1 MPGFNPGLRA
11 PACEKAIAT
20 RGFSRKSPLTS
31 RWGAVMGCGVS
42 KGPNFILFITDQHR
56 ADFLGCYGHPVLRT
70 PHIDSIAANGTAFDR
85 FYVVSPVCMPNRA
98 SLMTGRMPSV
108 HGVRS
113 NGIPLSMNA
122 VTFVELLREAG
133 YRTALIG
140 KSHLQNF
147 TSGPPLVKRPPARQG
162 YHEPSR
168 DLVEA
173 LRTDLG
179 GPSYEQETPEYW
191 SASAARVRTPFYG
204 FDHVSLVRAHGD
216 RPGGDYDRWLAERD
230 RDAKALLGPEN
241 CLPHGYTVPQAYR
254 TAIPAELYAT
264 AFIGDRA
271 EAYLRDADA
280 DAPFFLMVSFP
291 DPHHPFNPPGKYWDM
306 YKPEQFEVPEAFR
319 RNDWTPPALIR
330 NVIAEREAGKANLAG
345 MNTIAVSAREAQEA
359 RALTCGMI
367 ACIDDAIGGV
377 LRALEQSGRGRDT
390 VVMFTSD
397 HGDHLGDHRLMLKG
411 AEQYQSI
418 VRVPFIWSDPQAR
431 DYPARTD
438 ALASTLDISATV
450 LDRARIEPFSGIQ
463 GRNLTPV
470 LQGGAAPRDSVFIQY
485 DHQHPSPGTDVP
497 PRVHTLI
504 DRRYRVSVFHGTG
517 WGELYDLEADPGE
530 FDNRWDDPAHA
541 ATRAQMTERL
551 LLAEIEHVDRVPLPT
566 RRA

>member
-1 MPGFNPGLRA
+1 M
-11 PACEKAIAT
+11 
-20 RGFSRKSPLTS
+20 SKS
-31 RWGAVMGCGVS
+31 
-42 KGPNFILFITDQHR
+42 PNFILFITDQQR

-70 PHIDSIAANGTAFDR
+70 PHIDSIAASGTAFDR
-85 FYVVSPVCMPNRA
+85 FYVASPVCMPNRA

-122 VTFVELLREAG
+122 VTFVDLLRDAG

-147 TSGPPLVKRPPARQG
+147 TSWPPIIKRPPARAG
-162 YHEPSR
+162 NRDPSS
-168 DLVEA
+168 DLVQA
-173 LRTDLG
+173 VRNDLG
-179 GPSYEQETPEYW
+179 HANYEQETPEYW
-191 SASAARVRTPFYG
+191 SARDARIRTPFYG
-204 FDHVSLVRAHGD
+204 FDHVTLVRAHGD
-216 RPGGDYDRWLAERD
+216 APGGDYDRWLAERD
-230 RDAKALLGPEN
+230 PAAKALLGPKN
-241 CLPHGYTVPQAYR
+241 SLPHDYTVPQAHR
-254 TAIPAELYAT
+254 TAIPAELYVT

-271 EAYLRDADA
+271 EDYLRNADV
-280 DAPFFLMVSFP
+280 DAPFFLMVSFS
-291 DPHHPFNPPGKYWDM
+291 DPHHPFNPPGRYWDM
-306 YKPEQFEVPEAFR
+306 YRPDQFPVPEAFG
-319 RNDWTPPALIR
+319 RNDWIPPPLVR
-330 NVIAEREAGKANLAG
+330 NVIAERDTGKANLAG

-377 LRALEQSGRGRDT
+377 LRALDRSGRRGDT
-390 VVMFTSD
+390 VLMFTSD

-418 VRVPFIWSDPQAR
+418 VRVPFIWSDPQAQ
-431 DYPARTD
+431 DHPARAG

-450 LDRARIEPFSGIQ
+450 LDRAKIEPFTGIQ
-463 GRNLTPV
+463 GRSLLPV
-470 LQGGAAPRDSVFIQY
+470 LSGANAPRDSIFIQY

-497 PRVHTLI
+497 PRVHTII
-504 DRRYRVSVFHGTG
+504 DGRYRLSVFHATG
-517 WGELYDLEADPGE
+517 WGELYDLQDDPGE
-530 FDNRWDDPAHA
+530 FVNLWNDPAHA
-541 ATRAQMTERL
+541 TTRAGMTERL

>member
-1 MPGFNPGLRA
+1 M
-11 PACEKAIAT
+11 
-20 RGFSRKSPLTS
+20 TS
-31 RWGAVMGCGVS
+31 R
-42 KGPNFILFITDQHR
+42 PNFLLFITDQHR

-70 PHIDSIAANGTAFDR
+70 PHIDSIAARGMAFDR
-85 FYVVSPVCMPNRA
+85 FYVASPVCMPNRA

-122 VTFVELLREAG
+122 VTFVDLLRDAG

-147 TSGPPLVKRPPARQG
+147 TAWAPLVKRPAAREG
-162 YHEPSR
+162 YREPSR
-168 DLVEA
+168 DLAQA
-173 LRTDLG
+173 LRHDLG
-179 GPSYEQETPEYW
+179 DAKYEQETPEYW
-191 SASAARVRTPFYG
+191 TAPDARVRTPFYG
-204 FDHVSLVRAHGD
+204 FEHVSLVRAHGD
-216 RPGGDYDRWLAERD
+216 QPGGDYDRWLAARD
-230 RDAKALLGPEN
+230 PSARALLGPAN
-241 CLPHGYTVPQAYR
+241 NLPHDYTVPQAYR
-254 TAIPAELYAT
+254 TAIPPELYAT
-264 AFIGDRA
+264 AFVGDRA
-271 EAYLRDADA
+271 TAWLREADA

-306 YKPEQFEVPEAFR
+306 YRPEQFEVPEAFR
-319 RNDWTPPALIR
+319 RNDWTPPPLIR
-330 NVIAEREAGKANLAG
+330 NIIADREAGKANLTG

-367 ACIDDAIGGV
+367 ACVDDAIGGV
-377 LRALEQSGRGRDT
+377 LAALERSGRRGET

-418 VRVPFIWSDPQAR
+418 VRVPFIWADPESAQAA
-431 DYPARTD
+431 ARTD
-438 ALASTLDISATV
+438 ALGSTLDIGATV

-463 GRNLTPV
+463 GQSLMPALR
-470 LQGGAAPRDSVFIQY
+470 GEAGARDSVFIQY
-485 DHQHPSPGTDVP
+485 DHQHPSPGTDVL

-504 DRRYRVSVFHGTG
+504 DGRYRLSVFHGTG
-517 WGELYDLEADPGE
+517 WGELYDLAADPGE
-530 FDNRWDDPAHA
+530 FANLWDDPAHA
-541 ATRAQMTERL
+541 ATRARMTERL
-551 LLAEIEHVDRVPLPT
+551 LLTEIEHVDRVPLPT

>member
-1 MPGFNPGLRA
+1 M
-11 PACEKAIAT
+11 
-20 RGFSRKSPLTS
+20 
-31 RWGAVMGCGVS
+31 S
-42 KGPNFILFITDQHR
+42 KRPNFILFITDQHR
-56 ADFLGCYGHPVLRT
+56 ADFLGCYGHSVLRT
-70 PHIDSIAANGTAFDR
+70 PHIDSIAAKGTAFDR
-85 FYVVSPVCMPNRA
+85 FYVASPVCMPNRA

-113 NGIPLSMNA
+113 NGIPLSMNS
-122 VTFVELLREAG
+122 VTFVELMRDAG

-147 TSGPPLVKRPPARQG
+147 TSWPPIVKRPPAREG
-162 YHEPSR
+162 YREPSR
-168 DLVEA
+168 DLVQA
-173 LRTDLG
+173 LRNDLSH
-179 GPSYEQETPEYW
+179 PNYEQETPEHW
-191 SASAARVRTPFYG
+191 NVKDARVRTPFYG

-216 RPGGDYDRWLAERD
+216 EPGGDYERWLAERD
-230 RDAKALLGPEN
+230 PRAKALLGSKN
-241 CLPHGYTVPQAYR
+241 SLPHEYTVPQAYR
-254 TAIPAELYAT
+254 TAIPEELYAT

-271 EAYLRDADA
+271 EAYLQDADSG
-280 DAPFFLMVSFP
+280 APFFLMVSFP

-306 YKPEQFEVPEAFR
+306 YKPDQFSVPEAFK
-319 RNDWTPPALIR
+319 RNDWTPPPLIR
-330 NVIAEREAGKANLAG
+330 NIIAEREAGKANLTG
-345 MNTIAVSAREAQEA
+345 MNTISVSAREAQEA

-367 ACIDDAIGGV
+367 ACIDDAVGGV
-377 LRALEQSGRGRDT
+377 LRALDQSGRRGDT

-418 VRVPFIWSDPQAR
+418 VRVPLIWSDPQAS
-431 DYPARTD
+431 DYPARTS

-463 GRNLTPV
+463 ARSLMPA
-470 LQGGAAPRDSVFIQY
+470 LHGATAPRDSVFIQY

-504 DRRYRVSVFHGTG
+504 DGRYRLSVFHGTG
-517 WGELYDLEADPGE
+517 WGELYDLEDDPGE
-530 FDNRWDDPAHA
+530 FDNLWDDPAHA
-541 ATRAQMTERL
+541 STRARMAERL